1 MRPVTYLSGQALVT
15 DASWANAITKL
26 NYGLNR
32 LAQSKN
38 PSLEPLIA
46 CC

>member
-1 MRPVTYLSGQALVT
+1 VA
-15 DASWANAITKL
+15 DASWVNAITKL

-38 PSLEPLIA
+38 PSLEPLVA
-46 CC
+46 RC